1 MICNQFMLTPTHTS
15 MSIRVCAH
23 TNLFG
28 TPPETETETNFH
40 HFLDPKVQGLKLC
53 FPTGGAILGL
63 LQERANFEAEPWVPL
78 FQKGR

>member
-1 MICNQFMLTPTHTS
+1 MCVCTHKL
-15 MSIRVCAH
+15 
-23 TNLFG
+23 LFG
-28 TPPETETETNFH
+28 PPPETETDFH

-78 FQKGR
+78 FLKGRQ